1 MAPEK
6 FTGAMPIFEFVTAA
20 SFPGTYAGRISSEME
35 GRVMKKAS
43 KVILLVVIGL
53 AVAASTGFAED
64 IKYSGFLGNPS
75 VYSLLKPGPEGG
87 AKLRW
92 LKDGMDPKKY
102 DKFMV
107 DSVIFFL
114 SDQADYKGIDPQ
126 EMKDL
131 CDEFNKALVAAFKDK
146 YPIVAE
152 PGPNVM
158 RIRVAIT
165 DIKPS
170 RPGVSTVTSI
180 IPVGLGVSLVKKG
193 ATGGWAGS
201 GETGMEMMVLD
212 SMTDE
217 IIALAVDQRKA
228 EFEQRFSKWGSA
240 TDAFKFWSEKTVAGI
255 DNVKG
260 VKREPKQ

>member
-43 KVILLVVIGL
+43 GVILSVVIGL